1 MTYTLLPAGI
11 GKQMPHKFQRLPERV
26 SGLVEVTE
34 TEGSYPGMN
43 YVTTPKY
50 FDVYVDNTNTDGALV
65 FMDNNLRQGF
75 TGNII
80 I

>member
-34 TEGSYPGMN
+34 TEGYIHNCPRYIKRPGFMEP
-43 YVTTPKY
+43 YVNEA
-50 FDVYVDNTNTDGALV
+50 VQIVEIHLAGSMHA
-65 FMDNNLRQGF
+65 RA
-75 TGNII
+75 
-80 I
+80 